1 MPYIIL
7 HLYLYLDKIWITRS
21 AMCFFVFSH
30 CIFFFYGF
38 PVFVGIWR
46 GVGSRC
52 GSTVLSQLPLRHKLS
67 PVGNQACH
75 NAKNNCHQLPSLAVV
90 PAKNT
95 GLSLSTKEPK
105 YELMAHS
112 SKSCILQKPNATLY
126 WKTYFYRVLTICVI
140 LHFPSA

>member
-1 MPYIIL
+1 MPYMIL
-7 HLYLYLDKIWITRS
+7 HLYLYLDKIWMTRS
-21 AMCFFVFSH
+21 AMCLFCVFSLYLLLLWFPCF
-30 CIFFFYGF
+30 CIWGRA
-38 PVFVGIWR
+38 G
-46 GVGSRC
+46 C

-95 GLSLSTKEPK
+95 GLSLTTKKPK